1 MSVRSPAVA
10 FGALVVGSVVTVD
23 PSGLAPFGPSK
34 WLVVSTVAL
43 IAASLSLRQR
53 QARCQRRSWWAW
65 VALLGWLTLSALVNG
80 DAKVA
85 LLGHPDRHL
94 GVVTWVLLC
103 MVFCAGQQ
111 LADQIT
117 TLARAGVVA
126 ATVVGVY
133 SLWELMFGPPVAVA
147 TTTRRLLGP
156 FGSAAVLGAA
166 CCLLG
171 PIALG
176 VAFDRSEDRRWRW
189 AGGISAALVA
199 IAVVGSGTR
208 AAWLGM
214 ALSAVVVVI
223 AVRPSRRSLLWCTA
237 GLIVAVA
244 AVAPRL
250 GEVGSRRD
258 SGTSRLD
265 EWRVAV
271 RVIGRHPLLGVGPE
285 GYRIAVAEGIDD
297 AYERAHRRDT
307 VLPDRAHSAPL
318 DVTLAGGL
326 GAGVLYIGLV
336 GFVGWRAW
344 RLMRSRRPLG
354 VGVAAAVIAYGGQQL
369 LLFPLAELD
378 PTWWL
383 FGGVVVALT
392 SAAGPIERRTTVV
405 PVFAAATSA
414 VMLVAGVLDV
424 AADRLA
430 RTALRSGQHDVAI
443 SSADRAVSL
452 RPDNIRY
459 RLVAA
464 QTHLDRGTVADID
477 AAIAAARRATTWS
490 ADDPFAVDELATA
503 MSQRAAVTGGA
514 DDVAAALAQWQ
525 RLVERDPRRARWQ
538 LQLGRAAAL
547 AGDTNTARRAW
558 TVAADLGEPGA
569 AALLA
574 ALDASS

>member
-1 MSVRSPAVA
+1 
-10 FGALVVGSVVTVD
+10 
-23 PSGLAPFGPSK
+23 
-34 WLVVSTVAL
+34 
-43 IAASLSLRQR
+43 
-53 QARCQRRSWWAW
+53 
-65 VALLGWLTLSALVNG
+65 
-80 DAKVA
+80 
-85 LLGHPDRHL
+85 
-94 GVVTWVLLC
+94 
-103 MVFCAGQQ
+103 
-111 LADQIT
+111 
-117 TLARAGVVA
+117 
-126 ATVVGVY
+126 
-133 SLWELMFGPPVAVA
+133 
-147 TTTRRLLGP
+147 
-156 FGSAAVLGAA
+156 
-166 CCLLG
+166 
-171 PIALG
+171 
-176 VAFDRSEDRRWRW
+176 
-189 AGGISAALVA
+189 
-199 IAVVGSGTR
+199 
-208 AAWLGM
+208 M

-250 GEVGSRRD
+250 GDVSSRRD

-326 GAGVLYIGLV
+326 GAGVLYVGLV

-344 RLMRSRRPLG
+344 RLMRWRRPL
-354 VGVAAAVIAYGGQQL
+354 VIGVAAAVIAYGGQQL

-383 FGGVVVALT
+383 FGGVVVVLT
-392 SAAGPIERRTTVV
+392 SAADPIERRTTVV
-405 PVFAAATSA
+405 PVLAAATSA

-443 SSADRAVSL
+443 SAADRAVSL

-464 QTHLDRGTVADID
+464 QVHLDRGTVADID

-490 ADDPFAVDELATA
+490 ANDPFSVDELATA

-514 DDVAAALAQWQ
+514 DDVAAALAQWL
-525 RLVERDPRRARWQ
+525 RLVERDPHRASWQ

-558 TVAADLGEPGA
+558 TIAADLGEPA
-569 AALLA
+569 AGELLN